1 MLKTSENIKNNES
14 INEILRE
21 QKLIKK
27 EKLLNSK
34 NMIFGGIV
42 FVLIVICAFVIPA
55 ITGVD
60 PNNMEAV
67 NRLKGPS
74 AEHWFGTDEYGRD
87 LFTRVMYGAQVSLWV
102 GLFVAFFSC
111 LLGTIIGILASYYK
125 WLDQL
130 LMRICDGLISIPGIL
145 LAIALMAAF
154 GNTSWNVIWALTLVY
169 TPSVARMVR
178 ASALVVKEQM
188 YVEAAVVQGASNFR
202 ILWKYILPGVISP
215 MIVQATF
222 IFAQSI
228 IAEAS
233 LSFLGAGIPA
243 PDASWGNIL
252 QGAKSVLSKAPWTA
266 IFPGLCVI
274 LCVLSLNLFGDGLR
288 DYLDPKT
295 RKRG

>member
-1 MLKTSENIKNNES
+1 MFSNSKVVQDNIAIQDILK
-14 INEILRE
+14 E

-27 EKLLNSK
+27 EKLMNSK

-42 FVLIVICAFVIPA
+42 FLIIVICAFVIPA
-55 ITGVD
+55 MTGID

-111 LLGTIIGILASYYK
+111 LFGTIIGVLASYYK

-252 QGAKSVLSKAPWTA
+252 QGAKSVLTKAPWTA
-266 IFPGLCVI
+266 IFPGACVI

-295 RKRG
+295 RKRS

>member
-111 LLGTIIGILASYYK
+111 LFGTIIGVLASYYK

>member
-1 MLKTSENIKNNES
+1 MFKTSENIKNNES

-111 LLGTIIGILASYYK
+111 LFGTIIGVLASYYK

-178 ASALVVKEQM
+178 ASALIVKEQM

-266 IFPGLCVI
+266 IFSGLCVI

>member
-1 MLKTSENIKNNES
+1 MLHVRKSASQNEA
-14 INEILRE
+14 IAGVLAE
-21 QKLIKK
+21 QRLIKK
-27 EKLLNSK
+27 DKLKHSK
-34 NMIFGGIV
+34 GMIVGAVIFLIIAISAFIV
-42 FVLIVICAFVIPA
+42 PA
-55 ITGVD
+55 ITGID
-60 PNNMEAV
+60 PNAMEAT

-74 AEHWFGTDEYGRD
+74 MAHWFGTDEYGRD

-102 GLFVAFFSC
+102 GLFVAMFSC
-111 LLGTIIGILASYYK
+111 IFGTLIGILASYYK

-188 YVEAAVVQGASNFR
+188 YVEAARVQGATNLR
-202 ILWKYILPGVISP
+202 ILWKYILPGVLSP
-215 MIVQATF
+215 MIVQASF

-243 PDASWGNIL
+243 PAASWGNIL
-252 QGAKSVLSKAPWTA
+252 QGAKAVLTKAPWTA
-266 IFPGLCVI
+266 IFPGICVI

-288 DYLDPKT
+288 DYLDPKFKR
-295 RKRG
+295 RK